1 MYATFYPSDDFIEF
15 VKNAEN
21 AGKVGYNA
29 VKDQWLPHPSPEG
42 GLPTIAYGH
51 KIRKDELDTMQKG
64 ITEAEATDLLKA
76 DLETAYL
83 AVVAYVMGRIGDI
96 DLTELQTEMLVEFAF
111 NLGSLR
117 GFPKFTL
124 AVVNEDW
131 DTVKKECV
139 RSYTDAQG
147 KRHELT
153 RRNDLFRRRFF

>member
-21 AGKVGYNA
+21 AGRVGYNA
-29 VKDQWLPHPSPEG
+29 VEDQWLPHPSPEG

-51 KIRKDELDTMQKG
+51 KVRKDELDTMRRG
-64 ITEAEATDLLKA
+64 VSELEATNLLKA
-76 DLETAYL
+76 DLDTAYL

-131 DTVKKECV
+131 ETVKKECV

>member
-1 MYATFYPSDDFIEF
+1 MYSFFYPSTDFLEF
-15 VKNAEN
+15 IKSIEN
-21 AGKVGYNA
+21 AGKTGY
-29 VKDQWLPHPSPEG
+29 DSSMGRWMPHPSPEG

-51 KIRKDELDTMQKG
+51 KIRKDELDTLREG
-64 ITEAEATDLLKA
+64 ITESEATDILKA
-76 DLETAYL
+76 DLETAYF
-83 AVVAYVMGRIGDI
+83 AVVAYVMGRIGDV
-96 DLTELQTEMLVEFAF
+96 DLTEKQTEMLVEFAF

-131 DTVKKECV
+131 ETVKKECV
-139 RSYTDAQG
+139 RSYADAQG

>member
-1 MYATFYPSDDFIEF
+1 MYANFFPTDNYLTFI
-15 VKNAEN
+15 KTMEN
-21 AGKVGYNA
+21 DGKTGYDANR
-29 VKDQWLPHPSPEG
+29 DLWLPHQSPEG

-51 KIRKDELDTMQKG
+51 KIRKDELDMLQTG
-64 ITEAEATDLLKA
+64 LTESGATDLLKN
-76 DLETAYL
+76 DLDNAYL
-83 AVVAYVMGRIGDI
+83 SAVAYVTNRIGDV
-96 DLTELQTEMLVEFAF
+96 DLTNKQTEMLVEFAF

-124 AVVNEDW
+124 AVVNADW
-131 DTVKKECV
+131 ETAKKECV